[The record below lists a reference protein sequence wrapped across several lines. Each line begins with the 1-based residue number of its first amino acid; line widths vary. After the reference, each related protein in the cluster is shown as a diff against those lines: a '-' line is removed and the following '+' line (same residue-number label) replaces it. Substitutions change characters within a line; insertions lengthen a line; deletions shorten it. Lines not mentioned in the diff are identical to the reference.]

1 MNKCLD
7 LFHLHPF
14 TVPFE
19 QKQPPGLSLKQS
31 GPNRCLVL
39 IGRSQG
45 PPCFYLALVSPI
57 GISLSMPHLANLII
71 PFSGASK
78 MAA

>member
-19 QKQPPGLSLKQS
+19 RQKQPPGLSLKQS
-31 GPNRCLVL
+31 RPNRCLVL

-45 PPCFYLALVSPI
+45 LGVPNRNM
-57 GISLSMPHLANLII
+57 SLSMSHLANLVI
-71 PFSGASK
+71 PFSGAIK